1 MGFVDLL
8 IYEIGFGCPGQLGS
22 LTILGGSLVPRL
34 LSLAPS
40 VRAYRQEVGLSL
52 SILGGG
58 EGEVGE
64 GYALRFFCS
73 ENHVSVHV
81 PSSHCSLGKY

>member
-22 LTILGGSLVPRL
+22 LTILGGSLVSRL
-34 LSLAPS
+34 LSLAPC

-52 SILGGG
+52 SILG
-58 EGEVGE
+58 GEVGE